1 MSKTNTAAVAS
12 DKAKADQTTT
22 TGKGVDL
29 SKPGD
34 KPKADAKDS
43 KPADTKAGTPAPAP
57 TPAETPA
64 EEPKVD
70 PFANLPRISLADTQ
84 DVLDMSGLETSNP
97 RKYAKVQEDAA
108 ANKLPLQRGWKHATA
123 MFVPGTNK
131 GGENGFKPG
140 SVYGTIADIVQRAGR
155 SGISAHE
162 LVTQVRQRQ
171 IGNKRSHY
179 CEKLPPVGWAEG
191 WINTAVTKNIIG
203 VHATKRA
210 PAIFPVAAAGT
221 EATAAENNAAKAAE
235 AKAA

>member
-1 MSKTNTAAVAS
+1 MSKTNTAAAVA
-12 DKAKADQTTT
+12 DKAKADQTTA

-29 SKPGD
+29 TKQPAD
-34 KPKADAKDS
+34 KAKAADAEA

-57 TPAETPA
+57 ATPETPA

-70 PFANLPRISLADTQ
+70 PFANLPRIKLADTE
-84 DVLDMSGLETSNP
+84 DVLDMSGLETSAP
-97 RKYAKVQEDAA
+97 RKYGKVHEDAV
-108 ANKLPLQRGWKHATA
+108 ANKLPLLRGWKHATA

-131 GGENGFKPG
+131 GGENGFKAG

-155 SGISAHE
+155 SGISAHD

-191 WINTAVTKNIIG
+191 WVNTAVTKNIIG
-203 VHATKRA
+203 VHASKRA
-210 PAIFPVAAAGT
+210 PAIFPTAAKDT
-221 EATAAENNAAKAAE
+221 EATAAENNAAKA
-235 AKAA
+235 KAA